1 MTSISHNT
9 SNTGIFT
16 RQDDDVSLAV
26 NAYLVASKRAEE
38 GYANADKEK
47 RQHLRTIQNRY
58 WRNFFSILSSNISK
72 NRTRFDLSDDE
83 RLFVDM
89 GVVDVR
95 MLRGD
100 SNENYKVLQKELHT
114 PGDPGT
120 HYLSEWLAHR
130 YQQLQLEDVVTD
142 VSDYSGGTQSSQ
154 LVETRHRVL
163 TRLAEYFIGLPGIPK
178 EVSDSMTSGELDNAI
193 LSLGV
198 SLLGNS
204 NRSLLLKR
212 RNLWTLREQILSKA
226 RARVDSQG
234 ALKLFEA
241 LNELYSRDWRERY
254 TDQLRRATIPTEKP
268 DTHHGTADETVSASL
283 TVTGLIMLEARQMR
297 MRMSLG
303 SAINGDSVADIVLH
317 SDAPRL
323 TKADIAYVLPL
334 VQSFDRSLIEL
345 PPFIIV
351 PGMGR
356 GIFAWETGCILLSI
370 RPAVG
375 TDDSVATALAFQRMF
390 NDRNNRN
397 NELKSAYE
405 SAFPGSNF
413 YTEFPVDYRAWLCR
427 LTKGEISAMTPERRT
442 FFREWIGP
450 DLSGPLLP
458 VNLRNIGPQTL
469 DIICRRLEKQISS
482 GESDF
487 KLNRRLGAL
496 YWYQGNLE
504 AAMLQF
510 NAAMQLAPQDGELL
524 FTVGMFMR
532 AQSDVTAA
540 QTFFKYGAERSA
552 GSLWG
557 VYCQDA
563 LAGLF

>member
-1 MTSISHNT
+1 MTSILRKT
-9 SNTGIFT
+9 TASNTGIFT

-26 NAYLVASKRAEE
+26 NAYLVASKRADE

-83 RLFVDM
+83 RLFADM
-89 GVVDVR
+89 GVVDIR

-100 SNENYKVLQKELHT
+100 SNENYQVLQKELHT

-142 VSDYSGGTQSSQ
+142 VADSASGQSSQ
-154 LVETRHRVL
+154 LAETRQRVL
-163 TRLAEYFIGLPGIPK
+163 TRLSEYFIGLPGIPK
-178 EVSDSMTSGELDNAI
+178 EVSDSMSSGELDNAI
-193 LSLGV
+193 LSLGIN
-198 SLLGNS
+198 LLGNN

-212 RNLWTLREQILSKA
+212 RNLWNLREQILNKA

-241 LNELYSRDWRERY
+241 LNELYGRDWRERHAE
-254 TDQLRRATIPTEKP
+254 QLRCATNTDRFDLHNGPV
-268 DTHHGTADETVSASL
+268 DETVSASL

-297 MRMSLG
+297 MRMSL
-303 SAINGDSVADIVLH
+303 AAAVNGDTMTDIVLH

-323 TKADIAYVLPL
+323 TKADIAYFLPL

-345 PPFIIV
+345 PPLIIV
-351 PGMGR
+351 PGLGR
-356 GIFAWETGCILLSI
+356 GMFAWETGCILLSI

-397 NELKSAYE
+397 NELKAAYE

-427 LTKGEISAMTPERRT
+427 LSKGEISAMSPERRN

-510 NAAMQLAPQDGELL
+510 NAAMQLAPKDGELL

-532 AQSDVTAA
+532 AQNDPTAA
-540 QTFFKYGAERSA
+540 QTFFKYGAERA
-552 GSLWG
+552 QNSLWG